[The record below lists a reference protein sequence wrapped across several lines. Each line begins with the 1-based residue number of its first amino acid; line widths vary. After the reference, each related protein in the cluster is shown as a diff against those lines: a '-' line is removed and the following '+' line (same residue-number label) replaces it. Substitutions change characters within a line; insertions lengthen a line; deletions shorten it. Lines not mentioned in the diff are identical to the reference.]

1 MVDIPE
7 TGIPFLGYQLI
18 NYPWLGCSNSIN
30 NNIQIFV
37 LQDLII
43 RSSCCRLDPD
53 AMIQSHSD
61 SASTTCPW
69 YWPYKVPPSDVCCL

>member
-18 NYPWLGCSNSIN
+18 DYPWLGCSNSIN

-43 RSSCCRLDPD
+43 RSSCCRLDP
-53 AMIQSHSD
+53 MQ
-61 SASTTCPW
+61 
-69 YWPYKVPPSDVCCL
+69 